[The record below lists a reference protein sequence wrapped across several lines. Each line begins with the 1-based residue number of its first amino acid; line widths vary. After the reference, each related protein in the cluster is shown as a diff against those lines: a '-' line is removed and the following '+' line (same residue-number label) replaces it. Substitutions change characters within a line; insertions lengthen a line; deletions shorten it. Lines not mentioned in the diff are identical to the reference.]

1 MTDDN
6 IGSPTHKTT
15 SGQMFVPIKSRF
27 KMLQEADDKI
37 KDFKAKEPQVK
48 THLKVSMSK
57 ELEDNTLASNVVVSK
72 DN

>member
-1 MTDDN
+1 
-6 IGSPTHKTT
+6 
-15 SGQMFVPIKSRF
+15 MFVPIKSRF

-37 KDFKAKEPQVK
+37 KDFKAKEPQFN